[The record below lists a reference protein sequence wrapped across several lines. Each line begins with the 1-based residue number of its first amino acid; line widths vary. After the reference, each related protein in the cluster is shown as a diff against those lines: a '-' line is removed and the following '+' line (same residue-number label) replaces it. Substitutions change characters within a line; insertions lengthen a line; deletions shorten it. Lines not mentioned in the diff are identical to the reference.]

1 MDFVNQA
8 IAQISD
14 LFRSMT
20 PGARITAGLLL
31 AVVVISFGYLF
42 QQHTSGPDDYLF
54 GGEALPDGQL
64 NQVEAAIAK
73 AGLSGQRREGNRI
86 MVPSG
91 QKAAYLAAVVD
102 GGALPPNFHTY
113 LEKALDQGGPM
124 ESREET
130 RERLKIAKQQM
141 LSEIIRA
148 MDWVEDAIVL
158 YDEQPARGLSNNK
171 QVTGSVNVKPILGEV
186 LNPHRAT
193 VLKQL
198 VAHAV
203 VGMVADDVAVTS
215 LSEGADGSDG
225 GTVYADSF
233 KDEYYQTRVAYE
245 QYKKQSIMNAL
256 RDIPGVRVEVNAELD
271 DTVQETVENVKPDP
285 KAVARRESSKTETS
299 KQTNTDGGGPIGTTA
314 QGPSRQGL
322 SAQLER
328 QNVSD
333 TSNSVTDTDNI
344 VGGQQSKLVRT
355 GFTPKEVLATVAIPH
370 TYLENIWKQRNP
382 DAKAAPKEDDLKIV
396 QDDLKTK
403 IENIVV
409 PLLPRQNK
417 GENQYK
423 QVQMVVVDTIRAPD
437 IVPPSMGNKAAAW
450 VGRSWATLAMF
461 GVAIFSLLILRSVAT
476 SLPPGT
482 TAGPAA
488 AASALSVQTEDTAL
502 DGNADADPNERTR
515 LRIKKGVSLKDDLVE
530 MVHEDPDGAAAILRN
545 WISNKAA

>member
-1 MDFVNQA
+1 MDFVNQT
-8 IAQISD
+8 IAQLAD

-31 AVVVISFGYLF
+31 AVVVVSVGYLF
-42 QQHTSGPDDYLF
+42 QQHSAGPDEYLF

-64 NQVEAAIAK
+64 NQIEAAIAK
-73 AGLSGQRREGNRI
+73 AGLSAHRREGNRI
-86 MVPSG
+86 MVPTG

-113 LEKALDQGGPM
+113 LEKALDQGGPW

-158 YDEQPARGLSNNK
+158 YDEQPARGLSSAK
-171 QVTGSVNVKPILGEV
+171 QVTGSVNVKPILGET

-193 VLKQL
+193 MLKQL

-203 VGMVADDVAVTS
+203 VGMNADDVAVTS
-215 LSEGADGSDG
+215 LAEGADGGDAA
-225 GTVYADSF
+225 VYADSF

-245 QYKKQSIMNAL
+245 QYKKQSIMSAL
-256 RDIPGVRVEVNAELD
+256 RDIPGVRVEVNADLD
-271 DTVQETVENVKPDP
+271 NTVQETVENVKPDP
-285 KAVARRESSKTETS
+285 KAVARHESSSTKLS
-299 KQTNTDGGGPIGTTA
+299 KQVTTDGGGQVGTTA
-314 QGPSRQGL
+314 QGPSRQGQ
-322 SAQLER
+322 SDQLAR
-328 QNVSD
+328 QNENSD
-333 TSNSVTDTDNI
+333 STDTTDSENV
-344 VGGQQSKLVRT
+344 VGGEQRKTQIK
-355 GFTPKEVLATVAIPH
+355 GFTPKEVWATVTIPH
-370 TYLENIWKQRNP
+370 TYVETVWKQRNP
-382 DAKAAPKEDDLKIV
+382 EAKAAPKEEDLKLV

-423 QVQMVVVDTIRAPD
+423 QVQMVIVDSVRAPD
-437 IVPPSMGNKAAAW
+437 IVPPSMSSKGVAW
-450 VGRSWATLAMF
+450 LGRSWATLMMV
-461 GVAIFSLLILRSVAT
+461 GVAVFSLLVLRSIVK

-482 TAGPAA
+482 SAGPAA
-488 AASALSVQTEDTAL
+488 AAATLTVQPEDGAS
-502 DGNADADPNERTR
+502 DAPAQDAPTERTR

-530 MVHEDPDGAAAILRN
+530 MVQEDPDAAAAILRN
-545 WISNKAA
+545 WIGNKAA

>member
-8 IAQISD
+8 IAQLSD

-20 PGARITAGLLL
+20 PGARITSGLLL

-42 QQHTSGPDDYLF
+42 QQHTAGPDEYLF

-64 NQVEAAIAK
+64 NQIEAAIAK
-73 AGLSGQRREGNRI
+73 AGLSAQRREGNRI
-86 MVPSG
+86 MVPTG

-158 YDEQPARGLSNNK
+158 YDEQPARGLSNTK

-193 VLKQL
+193 MLKQL
-198 VAHAV
+198 VAHSV
-203 VGMVADDVAVTS
+203 VGMSADDVAVTS
-215 LSEGADGSDG
+215 LSEGSDGADG

-233 KDEYYQTRVAYE
+233 KDEYYQTRIAYE

-285 KAVARRESSKTETS
+285 KAVARRESSKTETA
-299 KQTNTDGGGPIGTTA
+299 KQTNTDGGGQVGTTA
-314 QGPSRQGL
+314 QGPSRQGT
-322 SAQLER
+322 SEQLQR
-328 QNVSD
+328 QNLSD
-333 TSNSVTDTDNI
+333 TSNSVTDTENI

-355 GFTPKEVLATVAIPH
+355 GFTPKEVWATVAIPH

-382 DAKAAPKEDDLKIV
+382 DAKAAPKEEDLKLV
-396 QDDLKTK
+396 QDELKTK

-423 QVQMVVVDTIRAPD
+423 QVQMVVVDSIRAPD
-437 IVPPSMGNKAAAW
+437 IVPPSISSKAVAW
-450 VGRSWATLAMF
+450 VGRSWSTLAM
-461 GVAIFSLLILRSVAT
+461 VAVAMFSLLILRSVVT

-482 TAGPAA
+482 SAGPAA
-488 AASALSVQTEDTAL
+488 AASSLSVQAEDAAP
-502 DGNADADPNERTR
+502 DGNTEGDSNERTR

-545 WISNKAA
+545 WIGNKAA

>member
-8 IAQISD
+8 IAQLAD

-31 AVVVISFGYLF
+31 AVVVVSFGYLF
-42 QQHTSGPDDYLF
+42 QQHSAGPDEYLF

-64 NQVEAAIAK
+64 NQIEAAIAK
-73 AGLSGQRREGNRI
+73 AGLSAERREGNRI
-86 MVPSG
+86 MVPTG

-148 MDWVEDAIVL
+148 MDWVQDAIVL
-158 YDEQPARGLSNNK
+158 YDEQPPRGLSNAK
-171 QVTGSVNVKPILGEV
+171 QVTGSVNVKPILGET
-186 LNPHRAT
+186 LNPHRAS

-198 VAHAV
+198 VAHSV
-203 VGMVADDVAVTS
+203 VGMNADDVAVTS
-215 LSEGADGSDG
+215 LSEGTDGAEG
-225 GTVYADSF
+225 AVYADSF

-245 QYKKQSIMNAL
+245 QYKKQSIMGAL

-271 DTVQETVENVKPDP
+271 NTIQETVENVKPDP
-285 KAVARRESSKTETS
+285 KTAARRETTSQKVS
-299 KQTNTDGGGPIGTTA
+299 KQVTTDGGGQVGTTA
-314 QGPSRQGL
+314 QGPSRQGQ
-322 SAQLER
+322 SDQLAR
-328 QNVSD
+328 QNENSDSTDTSD
-333 TSNSVTDTDNI
+333 TENV
-344 VGGQQSKLVRT
+344 VGGEQRRT
-355 GFTPKEVLATVAIPH
+355 QIKGFTPKEVWATVTIPH
-370 TYLENIWKQRNP
+370 SYVETVWKQHNP
-382 DAKAAPKEDDLKIV
+382 DAKAAPKEEDLKLV

-423 QVQMVVVDTIRAPD
+423 QVQMVIVDSIRAPD
-437 IVPPSMGNKAAAW
+437 IVPASMSSKAVGW
-450 VGRSWATLAMF
+450 LGRSWTTLSMV
-461 GVAIFSLLILRSVAT
+461 GVAVFSLLILRSVVT

-482 TAGPAA
+482 SAGPAA
-488 AASALSVQTEDTAL
+488 AAATLSVQTED
-502 DGNADADPNERTR
+502 DAPVDPAEGDSKEQRTR

-530 MVHEDPDGAAAILRN
+530 MVHDDPDAAAAILRN